1 MDGLKKGSDLLFS
14 SAPLKE
20 SFMIFDFILPRKR
33 ITIFLAAAGLCLG
46 GCAHVAGNK
55 GPRLK
60 EDGPGPQ
67 KASEY
72 AGYTWT
78 CTPSCYRAEKQVRPP
93 DPIRGCGFK
102 QISIRQRRL
111 GNGFAPSERG
121 PYSFQE
127 IIAWPCE
134 DLPTPPPQ
142 WKAVLENANK
152 VWDVKP
158 GDVLVPPK
166 DAKWE
171 FETNAGGH
179 VIGRILELN
188 HYQRDVETR
197 PNPCGTGT
205 RALLFC
211 EQGGSIY
218 ATSYNA
224 AEHHLKEA
232 EALAGAGKA
241 NSCRVAAWAS
251 YAFAKGGIN
260 TRFHAQRKGE
270 WIPKA
275 SYLTREGKEM
285 TEDGMQKAFEDIGK
299 KAAGI
304 FTSCKG
310 AGEPPLRDTDLY
322 MTEEL
327 VLRGR

>member
-1 MDGLKKGSDLLFS
+1 MKFGSMVQ
-14 SAPLKE
+14 K
-20 SFMIFDFILPRKR
+20 KR
-33 ITIFLAAAGLCLG
+33 IPVLLAAAGLSLG
-46 GCAHVAGNK
+46 GCAQLAGGN
-55 GPRLK
+55 GPRFK

-72 AGYTWT
+72 AQIAWT
-78 CTPSCYRAEKQVRPP
+78 CKPSCYKAEKQVHPP

-111 GNGFAPSERG
+111 GNGWGPSERG

-127 IIAWPCE
+127 PIAWPCG
-134 DLPTPPPQ
+134 DFPASPPQ
-142 WKAVLENANK
+142 WKPVLENANK

-158 GDVLVPPK
+158 GDALVPPQ

-171 FETNAGGH
+171 FETNFAGN
-179 VIGRILELN
+179 VIGRILDLN

-205 RALLFC
+205 KALLFC

-232 EALAGAGKA
+232 EALAGAGKTNA
-241 NSCRVAAWAS
+241 CRVAAWTS

-260 TRFHAQRKGE
+260 TRGQAQRKGT

-275 SYLTREGKEM
+275 SYLARDGKEM
-285 TEDGMQKAFEDIGK
+285 TEAEMQQAFADIEK
-299 KAAGI
+299 KAARI
-304 FTSCKG
+304 FNSCRG
-310 AGEPPLRDTDLY
+310 AGEPPLRDDDLY
-322 MTEEL
+322 LTEEL
-327 VLRGR
+327 VYKGKS

>member
-1 MDGLKKGSDLLFS
+1 MKFDNPARRNHLTVLLS
-14 SAPLKE
+14 
-20 SFMIFDFILPRKR
+20 I
-33 ITIFLAAAGLCLG
+33 AGLSLV
-46 GCAHVAGNK
+46 GCAQIAGGK

-72 AGYTWT
+72 AGYSWT
-78 CTPSCYRAEKQVRPP
+78 CKPSCYNADKLVHPP
-93 DPIRGCGFK
+93 DPIRGCGLQ
-102 QISIRQRRL
+102 QISIRQRRI
-111 GNGFAPSERG
+111 GNGWGPSERG
-121 PYSFQE
+121 PYSFQKP
-127 IIAWPCE
+127 IAWPCE
-134 DLPTPPPQ
+134 DFTAPLPQ
-142 WKAVLENANK
+142 WKPVIENANK
-152 VWDVKP
+152 VWDIKP

-179 VIGRILELN
+179 VIGRILDLN
-188 HYQRDVETR
+188 HFQRDVETT

-224 AEHHLKEA
+224 AVYHLKEA
-232 EALAGAGKA
+232 ETLSGAGKT
-241 NSCRVAAWAS
+241 NTCRVAAWTS

-260 TRFHAQRKGE
+260 TREQGQRKGE

-275 SYLTREGKEM
+275 SYLTRDGKEM
-285 TEDGMQKAFEDIGK
+285 TEAGMQQAFADIGK
-299 KAAGI
+299 KAAQI
-304 FTSCKG
+304 FHSCG
-310 AGEPPLRDTDLY
+310 GVGEPPLRDDDLY
-322 MTEEL
+322 LTEEL
-327 VLRGR
+327 VRGGKSW